1 MAASNY
7 QRILVV
13 RLGALGDLVLCTPA
27 FQAIRA
33 AYPRAIIT
41 LLTQP
46 QWVDFTRTMPWFD
59 HIMADAR
66 PDPWEIASWFDLLR
80 RVRENAPQCVFDLQG
95 KRRQDVLYA
104 LLGGPF
110 GGIDWSGAAWH
121 CRYPRVWP
129 PMPHWHFVDFIGAQ
143 LRVVGLNLPQQPDF
157 DWLDAP
163 VDALGLPDK
172 FVLLIPG
179 CAPTRPEKRWPH
191 FALLARR
198 LQNQGIATVMIG
210 TKAEADV
217 LASIKRAVPEM
228 VDLGGQT
235 SLLQIGAVARRAQT
249 VIAND
254 TGPAHIAAAVGAPTL
269 SLFTGN
275 VNPLWSS
282 PRGPQ
287 TLWLQETDLANL
299 TVERVLQGV
308 TQLGLRQ
315 VPCYES

>member
-1 MAASNY
+1 MVENY
-7 QRILVV
+7 QRILVI
-13 RLGALGDLVLCTPA
+13 RLGALGDLVLCAPA

-66 PDPWEIASWFDLLR
+66 PEPWDIGSWFDLLR
-80 RVRENAPQCVFDLQG
+80 RVRESAPQCVFDLQG
-95 KRRQDVLYA
+95 KRRQSILYT

-110 GGIDWSGAAWH
+110 SGTDWSGAAWG
-121 CRYPRVWP
+121 CRFPRVWP
-129 PMPHWHFVDFIGAQ
+129 PLPQWHFVDFIGAQ
-143 LRVVGLNLPQQPDF
+143 LQAAGLAVPLQADF

-163 VDALGLPDK
+163 IDDLGLPEK

-198 LQNQGIATVMIG
+198 LQNQGISTVMIG

-217 LASIKRAVPEM
+217 LASIKRAVPEA
-228 VDLGGQT
+228 VDLGGKT

-269 SLFTGN
+269 SLFTGS
-275 VNPLWSS
+275 VNPIWAA
-282 PRGPQ
+282 PRGAQ
-287 TLWLQETDLANL
+287 TLWLQEGDLASL

-308 TQLGLRQ
+308 AQLGAKRENA
-315 VPCYES
+315 P